1 MSDFVTDL
9 RLAHLMEW
17 LGSLTDLVLHLDKH
31 LLFFVQ
37 QYGDWVYALLF
48 VIIFTET
55 GVVVAP
61 FLPGDSLLFV
71 AGALCVTEGMSL
83 PLLMVLLVIAA
94 ILGDAVNYSVGRWF
108 GDALMKRTR
117 LISAE
122 KLKYTQDF
130 IEKHGPKTIVIARF
144 LPIVRTMAPF
154 VAGFS
159 GMQAKRFL
167 TYNVTGGILW
177 VVSLTVAGYL
187 FGNIPFVKNNLTAV
201 IVLIIFLSILPG
213 IIAYLKARALRK
225 TDEKAGH

>member
-1 MSDFVTDL
+1 
-9 RLAHLMEW
+9 MEW
-17 LGSLTDLVLHLDKH
+17 LTSFADLVLHLDKH

-37 QYGDWVYALLF
+37 QYGNWVYALLF
-48 VIIFTET
+48 AIIFVET
-55 GVVVAP
+55 GVVIAP

-83 PLLMVLLVIAA
+83 PVLIVLLIVAA

-108 GDALMKRTR
+108 GVALMTRTR
-117 LISAE
+117 LISPE
-122 KLKYTQDF
+122 KLQYTQHF
-130 IEKHGPKTIVIARF
+130 FEKHGPKTIVIARF

-167 TYNVTGGILW
+167 TYNVTGGVLW

-187 FGNIPFVKNNLTAV
+187 FGNIPFIKNNLTAV
-201 IVLIIFLSILPG
+201 ILVIIFLSILPG
-213 IIAYLKARALRK
+213 IIAYLKARAAS
-225 TDEKAGH
+225 KAGG

>member
-1 MSDFVTDL
+1 
-9 RLAHLMEW
+9 MEW
-17 LGSLTDLVLHLDKH
+17 LTSFADLVLHLDKH

-48 VIIFTET
+48 AIIFTET

-83 PLLMVLLVIAA
+83 PLLIVLLVVAA

-108 GDALMKRTR
+108 GDALIHRTR
-117 LISAE
+117 LISPE
-122 KLKYTQDF
+122 KLQYTQHF
-130 IEKHGPKTIVIARF
+130 FEKHGPKTIVIARF

-167 TYNVTGGILW
+167 TYNVSGGVLW

-187 FGNIPFVKNNLTAV
+187 FGNIPLVKNNLTAV
-201 IVLIIFLSILPG
+201 ILLIIFLSILPG
-213 IIAYLKARALRK
+213 IIAYLRARAAG
-225 TDEKAGH
+225 KAEPPTGL

>member
-1 MSDFVTDL
+1 
-9 RLAHLMEW
+9 MEW
-17 LGSLTDLVLHLDKH
+17 LASFTDLVLHLDKH

-37 QYGDWVYALLF
+37 QYGNWVYALLF
-48 VIIFTET
+48 AIIFVET
-55 GVVVAP
+55 GVVIAP

-71 AGALCVTEGMSL
+71 AGALCVTEGMNL
-83 PLLMVLLVIAA
+83 PLLIVLLMVAA

-108 GDALMKRTR
+108 GDALMRRTR
-117 LISAE
+117 LISPE
-122 KLKYTQDF
+122 KIKYTQDF
-130 IEKHGPKTIVIARF
+130 FEKHGPKTIVIARF

-187 FGNIPFVKNNLTAV
+187 FGNIPFIKNNLTAV
-201 IVLIIFLSILPG
+201 ILLIIVLSILPG
-213 IIAYLKARALRK
+213 IIAYLKARAAG
-225 TDEKAGH
+225 KASNQADN

>member
-1 MSDFVTDL
+1 
-9 RLAHLMEW
+9 MEW
-17 LGSLTDLVLHLDKH
+17 LTSFADLVLHLDKH

-48 VIIFTET
+48 AIIFTET
-55 GVVVAP
+55 GVVIAP

-83 PLLMVLLVIAA
+83 PLLMALLIVAA

-108 GDALMKRTR
+108 GEALMKRTR
-117 LISAE
+117 LISPE
-122 KLKYTQDF
+122 KIQYTQAFFD
-130 IEKHGPKTIVIARF
+130 KHGPKTIVIARF

-167 TYNVTGGILW
+167 TYNISGGILW

-187 FGNIPFVKNNLTAV
+187 FGNIPLVKNNLTAV
-201 IVLIIFLSILPG
+201 ILLIIFLSILPG
-213 IIAYLKARALRK
+213 IIAYLRARAAS
-225 TDEKAGH
+225 KAGR

>member
-1 MSDFVTDL
+1 
-9 RLAHLMEW
+9 MEW
-17 LGSLTDLVLHLDKH
+17 LTSFADLVLHLDKH

-48 VIIFTET
+48 AIIFTET

-83 PLLMVLLVIAA
+83 PLLIVLLVVAA

-108 GDALMKRTR
+108 GDALVHRTR
-117 LISAE
+117 LISPE
-122 KLKYTQDF
+122 KLQYTQHF
-130 IEKHGPKTIVIARF
+130 FEKHGPKTILIARF

-167 TYNVTGGILW
+167 TYNVTGGVLW

-187 FGNIPFVKNNLTAV
+187 FGNIPLVKNNLTAV
-201 IVLIIFLSILPG
+201 ILLIIFLSILPG
-213 IIAYLKARALRK
+213 IIAYLKARGAGK
-225 TDEKAGH
+225 TEKRAGN

>member
-1 MSDFVTDL
+1 
-9 RLAHLMEW
+9 MEW
-17 LGSLTDLVLHLDKH
+17 LASFTDLVLHLDKH
-31 LLFFVQ
+31 LVFFVQ

-48 VIIFTET
+48 AIIFTET

-83 PLLMVLLVIAA
+83 PLLMVLLVAAA

-108 GDALMKRTR
+108 GVALMTRTR
-117 LISAE
+117 LISPE
-122 KLKYTQDF
+122 KIKYTQDF
-130 IEKHGPKTIVIARF
+130 FEKHGPKTIVIARF

-167 TYNVTGGILW
+167 TYNVSGGLLW
-177 VVSLTVAGYL
+177 VVSLTLAGYL
-187 FGNIPFVKNNLTAV
+187 FGNIPFIKNNLTAV
-201 IVLIIFLSILPG
+201 ILVIIFVSILPG
-213 IIAYLKARALRK
+213 IIAVIRARA
-225 TDEKAGH
+225 AGTKS

>member
-1 MSDFVTDL
+1 
-9 RLAHLMEW
+9 MEW
-17 LGSLTDLVLHLDKH
+17 LASFTDLVLHLDKH

-37 QYGDWVYALLF
+37 QYGNWVYALLF
-48 VIIFTET
+48 AIIFVET
-55 GVVVAP
+55 GVVIAP

-71 AGALCVTEGMSL
+71 AGALCVTEGMNL
-83 PLLMVLLVIAA
+83 PLLIVLLMVAA

-117 LISAE
+117 LISPE
-122 KLKYTQDF
+122 KIKYTQDF
-130 IEKHGPKTIVIARF
+130 FEKHGPKTIVIARF

-187 FGNIPFVKNNLTAV
+187 FGNIPFIKNNLTAV
-201 IVLIIFLSILPG
+201 ILLIIVLSILPG
-213 IIAYLKARALRK
+213 IIAYLKARAAG
-225 TDEKAGH
+225 KASNQADN

>member
-1 MSDFVTDL
+1 
-9 RLAHLMEW
+9 MEW
-17 LGSLTDLVLHLDKH
+17 LAAFTDLVLHLDKH

-37 QYGDWVYALLF
+37 QYGNWVYALLF
-48 VIIFTET
+48 AIIFVET
-55 GVVVAP
+55 GVVIAP

-71 AGALCVTEGMSL
+71 AGALCVTEGMNL
-83 PLLMVLLVIAA
+83 PLLIVLLMVAA

-108 GDALMKRTR
+108 GDALMRRTR
-117 LISAE
+117 LISPE
-122 KLKYTQDF
+122 KIKYTQDF
-130 IEKHGPKTIVIARF
+130 FEKHGPKTIVIARF

-187 FGNIPFVKNNLTAV
+187 FGNIPFIKNNLTAV
-201 IVLIIFLSILPG
+201 ILLIIVLSILPG
-213 IIAYLKARALRK
+213 IIAYLKARAAG
-225 TDEKAGH
+225 KASNQADN

>member
-1 MSDFVTDL
+1 
-9 RLAHLMEW
+9 MEW
-17 LGSLTDLVLHLDKH
+17 LASFTDLVLHLDKH

-37 QYGDWVYALLF
+37 QYGNWVYALLF
-48 VIIFTET
+48 AIIFVET
-55 GVVVAP
+55 GVVIAP

-83 PLLMVLLVIAA
+83 PVLIVLLIVAA

-108 GDALMKRTR
+108 GVALMTRTR
-117 LISAE
+117 LISPE
-122 KLKYTQDF
+122 KLQYTQHF
-130 IEKHGPKTIVIARF
+130 FEKHGPKTIVIARF

-167 TYNVTGGILW
+167 TYNVTGGVLW

-187 FGNIPFVKNNLTAV
+187 FGNIPLIKNNLTAV
-201 IVLIIFLSILPG
+201 ILVIIFLSILPG
-213 IIAYLKARALRK
+213 IIAYLKARAAS
-225 TDEKAGH
+225 KAGR

>member
-1 MSDFVTDL
+1 
-9 RLAHLMEW
+9 MEW
-17 LGSLTDLVLHLDKH
+17 LTSFADLVLHLDKH

-48 VIIFTET
+48 AIIFTET

-83 PLLMVLLVIAA
+83 PLLIILLVVAA

-108 GDALMKRTR
+108 GDALINRTR
-117 LISAE
+117 LISPE
-122 KLKYTQDF
+122 KLQYTQHF
-130 IEKHGPKTIVIARF
+130 FEKHGPKTIVIARF

-154 VAGFS
+154 VAGFG

-167 TYNVTGGILW
+167 TYNVTGGVLW

-187 FGNIPFVKNNLTAV
+187 FGNIPLVKNNLTAV
-201 IVLIIFLSILPG
+201 ILLIIFLSILPG
-213 IIAYLKARALRK
+213 IIAYLKARGAGK
-225 TDEKAGH
+225 TEKRAGN

>member
-1 MSDFVTDL
+1 M
-9 RLAHLMEW
+9 
-17 LGSLTDLVLHLDKH
+17 
-31 LLFFVQ
+31 Q
-37 QYGDWVYALLF
+37 QYGNWVYALLF
-48 VIIFTET
+48 AIIFVET
-55 GVVVAP
+55 GVVIAP

-71 AGALCVTEGMSL
+71 AGALCVTEGMNL
-83 PLLMVLLVIAA
+83 PLLIVLLMVAA

-117 LISAE
+117 LISPE
-122 KLKYTQDF
+122 KIKYTQDF
-130 IEKHGPKTIVIARF
+130 FEKHGPKTIVIARF

-187 FGNIPFVKNNLTAV
+187 FGNIPFIKNNLTAV
-201 IVLIIFLSILPG
+201 ILLIIVLSILPG
-213 IIAYLKARALRK
+213 IIAYLKARAAG
-225 TDEKAGH
+225 KASNQADN